1 MDFNDEVIREIF
13 GTDAAEDD
21 DPDRLKAYFF
31 KNRAYQNIRANL
43 PLRILVGHKGIGKS
57 ALLRISHLEDQEEGI
72 LSLSVQPN
80 NLIVKDSARL
90 TFIEKVDAYKGL
102 IVSAISRKALEK
114 MAFFDQDSPL
124 GSVEASS
131 KRLVS
136 SLLKFLTDKIGVN
149 SSAEIMEIR
158 KAFQKNQVI
167 RVYIDDLDR
176 GWSASKDDI
185 NNISALINAARDLT
199 NDDGRV
205 QIRIGLRSDAY
216 FLYRTSDEST
226 DKIEGNVVR
235 LSWNRHD
242 IITVMALRVAHYFK
256 KRIDT
261 EEFSKR
267 TQAEIARELHPIIE
281 KSFSVG
287 RGHWDGAPIH
297 VVLLSLNRNRP
308 RDLIKLLTQAAQES
322 YRRGH
327 QIISASDLESV
338 FADYSSGRITDL
350 ILEFKSELPQIES
363 LLLNM
368 KPSGNQVKDKGKRW
382 LYTNDELIKKL
393 NNIIGSNNLSFSSG
407 RSLSARAL
415 AEFLYKIDFIIAR
428 SDGLDGK
435 SEWTQFDQNR
445 LLSSQ
450 FADFGYHWEVHPAYR
465 WALQPKSVHEI
476 LETIF
481 H

>member
-1 MDFNDEVIREIF
+1 
-13 GTDAAEDD
+13 
-21 DPDRLKAYFF
+21 
-31 KNRAYQNIRANL
+31 
-43 PLRILVGHKGIGKS
+43 
-57 ALLRISHLEDQEEGI
+57 
-72 LSLSVQPN
+72 
-80 NLIVKDSARL
+80 
-90 TFIEKVDAYKGL
+90 
-102 IVSAISRKALEK
+102 
-114 MAFFDQDSPL
+114 
-124 GSVEASS
+124 
-131 KRLVS
+131 
-136 SLLKFLTDKIGVN
+136 
-149 SSAEIMEIR
+149 
-158 KAFQKNQVI
+158 
-167 RVYIDDLDR
+167 
-176 GWSASKDDI
+176 
-185 NNISALINAARDLT
+185 
-199 NDDGRV
+199 
-205 QIRIGLRSDAY
+205 
-216 FLYRTSDEST
+216 
-226 DKIEGNVVR
+226 
-235 LSWNRHD
+235 
-242 IITVMALRVAHYFK
+242 
-256 KRIDT
+256 
-261 EEFSKR
+261 
-267 TQAEIARELHPIIE
+267 
-281 KSFSVG
+281 VG